1 MKLKRTDFLLI
12 GLSGVIVA
20 FVVLTVFTVSVSSTP
35 MQPSGSDVKAGTVLY
50 AENCASCHGDNLEG
64 EPNWQISKDDGTLP
78 APPHDQTGHTWH
90 HGDAL
95 LFDYTKQGGQAAM
108 AARGV
113 TSFTSGMPGF
123 GDTLSDQEIWDILA
137 FIKSTW
143 PDRIRQMQETRS
155 RGEQQQG
162 N

>member
-1 MKLKRTDFLLI
+1 MKIKRTDVLLI
-12 GLSGVIVA
+12 GVGGVLIAGLALSP
-20 FVVLTVFTVSVSSTP
+20 VSLGGSGASK
-35 MQPSGSDVKAGTVLY
+35 QPSGSDIDAGAVLY
-50 AENCASCHGDNLEG
+50 AENCASCHGENLEG
-64 EPNWQISKDDGTLP
+64 QPDWQLSNDDGTLP

-108 AARGV
+108 AVRGV
-113 TSFTSGMPGF
+113 TGFTSGMPAF
-123 GDTLSDQEIWDILA
+123 GETLSDQDIWNILA

-143 PDRIRQMQETRS
+143 PDRVRQMQETKT

>member
-1 MKLKRTDFLLI
+1 MNMKRTD
-12 GLSGVIVA
+12 
-20 FVVLTVFTVSVSSTP
+20 VVLVGLGGTVVAAIVLAVFTVGGSSAP
-35 MQPSGSDVKAGTVLY
+35 IQPSGSDVAAGAVLY
-50 AENCASCHGDNLEG
+50 AENCASCHGDTLEG
-64 EPNWQISKDDGTLP
+64 EPDWQIAKDDGTLP

-123 GDTLSDQEIWDILA
+123 GDTLSDQQIWDILA

-143 PDRIRQMQETRS
+143 PDRIRQMQATKT

>member
-1 MKLKRTDFLLI
+1 MNMKRKNVLHIGRGGVMVAAI
-12 GLSGVIVA
+12 GLA
-20 FVVLTVFTVSVSSTP
+20 FLPTGGSSAP
-35 MQPSGSDVKAGTVLY
+35 RQPSGSDTEAGAVLY
-50 AENCASCHGDNLEG
+50 GETCAACHGDTLEG
-64 EPNWQISKDDGTLP
+64 EPDWQLSKDDGTLP

-108 AARGV
+108 AAHGV
-113 TSFTSGMPGF
+113 TSFKSGMQSLGE
-123 GDTLSDQEIWDILA
+123 TLSDRHIWDILA

-143 PDRIRQMQETRS
+143 PDRVLQMQDTKT

>member
-1 MKLKRTDFLLI
+1 MI
-12 GLSGVIVA
+12 AGLALSLVSLGGSGA
-20 FVVLTVFTVSVSSTP
+20 SK
-35 MQPSGSDVKAGTVLY
+35 QPSGSDIDAGAVLY
-50 AENCASCHGDNLEG
+50 AENCASCHGENLEG
-64 EPNWQISKDDGTLP
+64 QPDWQLSNDDGTLP

-108 AARGV
+108 AVRGV
-113 TSFTSGMPGF
+113 TGFTSGMPAF
-123 GDTLSDQEIWDILA
+123 GETLSDQDIWNILA

-143 PDRIRQMQETRS
+143 PDRVRQMQETKT

>member
-1 MKLKRTDFLLI
+1 MNMKRKNVLHI
-12 GLSGVIVA
+12 GLGGVMVA
-20 FVVLTVFTVSVSSTP
+20 AIGLAFLPTGRSSVLR
-35 MQPSGSDVKAGTVLY
+35 QPSGSDVEAGAVLY
-50 AENCASCHGDNLEG
+50 GETCAACHGDTLEG
-64 EPNWQISKDDGTLP
+64 EPDWQLSKDDGTLP

-95 LFDYTKQGGQAAM
+95 LFDYTKQGGQTAM

-113 TSFTSGMPGF
+113 TTFKSGMQSLGE
-123 GDTLSDQEIWDILA
+123 TLSDRHIWDILA

-143 PDRIRQMQETRS
+143 PDRVRQMQETKT

>member
-50 AENCASCHGDNLEG
+50 AENCASCHGEKLEG
-64 EPNWQISKDDGTLP
+64 QPDWQISNDDGTLP

-90 HGDAL
+90 HGDEL

-123 GDTLSDQEIWDILA
+123 SETLSDKEIWDILA

-143 PDRIRQMQETRS
+143 PDRVRQMQETKT

>member
-1 MKLKRTDFLLI
+1 MTMRRTDFLLI
-12 GLSGVIVA
+12 GLGGALVLGVGLSLLSLA
-20 FVVLTVFTVSVSSTP
+20 GNGAP
-35 MQPSGSDVKAGTVLY
+35 RQPSGSDVQAGAVLY

-64 EPNWQISKDDGTLP
+64 QPDWQIENEDGTLP

-95 LFDYTKQGGQAAM
+95 LFDYTRQGGQAAM

-113 TSFTSGMPGF
+113 TGFTSGMPGF
-123 GDTLSDQEIWDILA
+123 GEILTDDEIWNILA

-143 PDRIRQMQETRS
+143 PDRIREMQETRT
-155 RGEQQQG
+155 RGEQQG
-162 N
+162 Y

>member
-12 GLSGVIVA
+12 GVGGVIVA
-20 FVVLTVFTVSVSSTP
+20 ALVLAVLSVSGSSAQ
-35 MQPSGSDVKAGTVLY
+35 MQPSGSDVQAGAGLY
-50 AENCASCHGDNLEG
+50 AENCASCHGEDLEG
-64 EPNWQISKDDGTLP
+64 QPDWQMGNDDGTLP

-95 LFDYTKQGGQAAM
+95 LFDYTKEGGQAAM

-113 TSFTSGMPGF
+113 TSFTSGMPEF
-123 GDTLSDQEIWDILA
+123 GETLSDGEIWDILA

-143 PDRIRQMQETRS
+143 PDRIQQMQETKT